1 MRWIS
6 DLSRRNSL
14 RGNENVQSPT
24 RKTLPLDEMPMQCS
38 AARTIN
44 NLSMETGPLP
54 RIKRLPDQDDDN
66 PRTDEQT
73 PPLNGHG
80 SASSIER
87 IKKIFMFFEPKGC
100 LKERDDYSLYLFPL
114 NNRFRVLCRW
124 LVDQRWFDNVVLFFI
139 GLNCITLAMER
150 PNIPPDSGER
160 LFLSTANYVFT
171 AVFAVEMFIKV

>member
-38 AARTIN
+38 TARTIN

-100 LKERDDYSLYLFPL
+100 LKERDDYSLYLFPP
-114 NNRFRVLCRW
+114 NNRY
-124 LVDQRWFDNVVLFFI
+124 VVCVSKVSRPI
-139 GLNCITLAMER
+139 RNITHTLY
-150 PNIPPDSGER
+150 I
-160 LFLSTANYVFT
+160 F
-171 AVFAVEMFIKV
+171 

>member
-38 AARTIN
+38 TARTIN

-100 LKERDDYSLYLFPL
+100 LKERDDYSLYLFPP
-114 NNRFRVLCRW
+114 NNRY
-124 LVDQRWFDNVVLFFI
+124 VVCVSKVSRPIRNITHTLYIFYFFYI
-139 GLNCITLAMER
+139 YFNITL
-150 PNIPPDSGER
+150 
-160 LFLSTANYVFT
+160 YVF
-171 AVFAVEMFIKV
+171 

>member
-14 RGNENVQSPT
+14 RENDHIQSPT
-24 RKTLPLDEMPMQCS
+24 RKTAPLDEAPMQCS
-38 AARTIN
+38 TARTIN

-100 LKERDDYSLYLFPL
+100 LKERDDYSLYLFPP
-114 NNRFRVLCRW
+114 NNRYGTTTVQILLYNKNDDILEALDFHVVKITFLKVKSLMVLS
-124 LVDQRWFDNVVLFFI
+124 I
-139 GLNCITLAMER
+139 I
-150 PNIPPDSGER
+150 
-160 LFLSTANYVFT
+160 
-171 AVFAVEMFIKV
+171 FAAKQGSF

>member
-1 MRWIS
+1 MTLTRGCRCVLKMRWIS

-114 NNRFRVLCRW
+114 NNRYVSVSMKFHVQLEILHILC
-124 LVDQRWFDNVVLFFI
+124 VCV
-139 GLNCITLAMER
+139 CMC
-150 PNIPPDSGER
+150 NI
-160 LFLSTANYVFT
+160 LT
-171 AVFAVEMFIKV
+171 II

>member
-14 RGNENVQSPT
+14 RGNENIQSPT
-24 RKTLPLDEMPMQCS
+24 RKTLPLDEVPMQCS
-38 AARTIN
+38 TARTIN

-100 LKERDDYSLYLFPL
+100 LKERDDYSLYIFPP
-114 NNRFRVLCRW
+114 NNRYVCVYAPRFMCDIFLKR
-124 LVDQRWFDNVVLFFI
+124 NLFTSSI
-139 GLNCITLAMER
+139 SKQEKY
-150 PNIPPDSGER
+150 D
-160 LFLSTANYVFT
+160 
-171 AVFAVEMFIKV
+171 

>member
-24 RKTLPLDEMPMQCS
+24 RKTLPLDEVPMQCS
-38 AARTIN
+38 TAHTIN

-66 PRTDEQT
+66 PRIDEQT

-100 LKERDDYSLYLFPL
+100 LKERDDYSLYIFPP
-114 NNRFRVLCRW
+114 NNR
-124 LVDQRWFDNVVLFFI
+124 
-139 GLNCITLAMER
+139 
-150 PNIPPDSGER
+150 
-160 LFLSTANYVFT
+160 
-171 AVFAVEMFIKV
+171 